1 VDLFCLFFCY
11 SGSEGRVNFFRSEG
25 LFPELVLH
33 RRHKLC
39 CGVAN
44 AATNFR
50 ILMLKRTPKC
60 KRCHFH
66 EGGTSSVHT
75 FSFANFFPGGGLCVS
90 PSHVAS
96 PFVFRGR
103 MAVFPPPLDP
113 PPPGGKAGILPRSH
127 HDSSMAKH
135 EQACIG
141 LILCCHYIIAY
152 LAYFRLLPPRV
163 SSSQHSLFLQVY
175 NIIKKVFVAAGPVV
189 SAHVLP
195 ARARGSSSDQSIS
208 RVPSFI

>member
-1 VDLFCLFFCY
+1 MKEERPLY
-11 SGSEGRVNFFRSEG
+11 IHFRLRTS
-25 LFPELVLH
+25 F
-33 RRHKLC
+33 R
-39 CGVAN
+39 GVVFAYLP
-44 AATNFR
+44 
-50 ILMLKRTPKC
+50 LMLPLLL
-60 KRCHFH
+60 
-66 EGGTSSVHT
+66 SSEAAWL
-75 FSFANFFPGGGLCVS
+75 F
-90 PSHVAS
+90 
-96 PFVFRGR
+96 
-103 MAVFPPPLDP
+103 FPPPLDP
-113 PPPGGKAGILPRSH
+113 RPPGGKAGILPRSH

-152 LAYFRLLPPRV
+152 LAYFRPLPPRV